1 MKLFYLFLIFIFF
14 NISLYAQPAGYSF
27 GKEITILASQ
37 VSGGSALSNFPVLI
51 SFTDA
56 DLRQAPAGNVQNVN
70 GYDII
75 FTLGDCFTLIPLD
88 HQIESYNPATG
99 EYVAWVKIPSLSNS
113 VNTEIFM
120 FYGNPGVATDPS
132 TSAVWSASGYDGV
145 WHLHDDVN
153 DASGNGNN
161 GVNNGS
167 TDVSPAN
174 NSGDGQNFVD
184 PNHWIELPSHP
195 NRSGS
200 FSYSGWIRTND
211 RGRAGQRVICD
222 DATNASRGHAISL
235 GDPGVGRVRFY
246 IRGLG
251 GTSLD
256 SPALIVNNTWHHV
269 AATYNVSNG
278 FKAIYID
285 GVLAASVTNVGTMN
299 GATGNASIGGEVAAG
314 ESGNR
319 FHGDLDEIRSIPIA
333 LSPAWIATEYN
344 NQNSPSTFYN
354 VTLELTA
361 SELCTTLPIEL
372 LSFDAHVNEAEVDL
386 KWVTSTEVNNDFFTI
401 ERTTNTKDWEEV
413 VIINGA
419 GNSSQQIEYF
429 ETDYSP
435 ISGTSYY
442 RLKQTDFDG
451 NYTYSSIVPVSIEN
465 DKNNGLNIFPNP
477 VEVGGLVSL
486 DFEDY
491 EEEILVVLRDVTG
504 KEFYSKL
511 FLNIEKG
518 KLIGIPIEDIIPSGI
533 YLITATSENQIY
545 SKKISVR

>member
-1 MKLFYLFLIFIFF
+1 MKAYYTLFISFLLSVSF
-14 NISLYAQPAGYSF
+14 YAQPAGYTL

-37 VSGGSALSNFPVLI
+37 VSGGSPLSNFPVLI

-56 DLRQAPAGNVQNVN
+56 DLRQAPAGGVENVN

-75 FTLGDCFTLIPLD
+75 FTTGNCFTITLLD

-99 EYVAWVKIPSLSNS
+99 QYVAWVKIPSLSNS
-113 VNTEIFM
+113 VDTEIFM
-120 FYGNPGVATDPS
+120 FYGNSSVAVDPS
-132 TSAVWSASGYDGV
+132 SAAVWTTPGYDGV
-145 WHLHDDVN
+145 WHLHDDVS

-184 PNHWIELPSHP
+184 PNHWIELPNHP

-211 RGRAGQRVICD
+211 RGRSGQRIICD
-222 DATNASRGHAISL
+222 DATNASRGHAISV
-235 GDPGVGRVRFY
+235 GDPGAGRIRFY

-256 SPALIVNNTWHHV
+256 SPALIANNTWHHV
-269 AATYNVSNG
+269 AGTYNVSNG
-278 FKAIYID
+278 FKALYVD
-285 GVLAASVTNVGTMN
+285 GALAASVTNVGTMN
-299 GATGNASIGGEVAAG
+299 GAAGNASIGGEVAAG

-319 FHGDLDEIRSIPIA
+319 FHGDLDEIRSFPGA
-333 LSPAWIATEYN
+333 LSASWIATEYN

-361 SELCTTLPIEL
+361 SELCSTLPIEL
-372 LSFDAHVNEAEVDL
+372 LNFDAHLNGDKVDL
-386 KWVTSTEVNNDFFTI
+386 KWITSTEINNDFFTI
-401 ERTTNTKDWEEV
+401 ERSVNTKDWEEV
-413 VIINGA
+413 VVVNGA
-419 GNSSQQIEYF
+419 GNSTQQIEYF

-435 ISGTSYY
+435 KSGISYY

-451 NYTYSSIVPVSIEN
+451 NFTYSSIVPVTIEN
-465 DKNNGLNIFPNP
+465 DKNNSLNVFPNP
-477 VEVGGLVSL
+477 VEMGGIVSL
-486 DFEDY
+486 DFQDSED
-491 EEEILVVLRDVTG
+491 EVLVVLRDVTG

-511 FLNIEKG
+511 FLDIEKG
-518 KLIGIPIEDIIPSGI
+518 KLIGIPIEDIIPAGI

-545 SKKISVR
+545 SKKIIVR